1 MKRTISAILTAFILL
16 ITVSIGDSSIVIANA
31 IEKNEAIE
39 VYQLGVGETIKL
51 PYSNYKASKGN
62 IVTIKGNSLKGNKV
76 GEVRI
81 NRQNKYSKYYSK
93 EVFVYKAPKGKNMYL
108 TSNQVKKKVYDT
120 RTSRPCLK
128 PYNISG
134 YTATYSYKNSKN
146 KMMLDLDIHYKDGTF
161 SHSTSYS
168 TSNPKVA
175 TVTKG
180 NGKVT
185 IKGKGKAKITARA
198 FNGATTCIYVEVN

>member
-1 MKRTISAILTAFILL
+1 MKRTISVILTAFILL

-51 PYSNYKASKGN
+51 PYSDYKASKGN

-76 GEVRI
+76 GKVRI
-81 NRQNKYSKYYSK
+81 NRQNKYSSKYSK
-93 EVFVYKAPKGKNMYL
+93 GVFVYKAPKGKNMYL

-120 RTSRPCLK
+120 HTSRPCLK

-134 YTATYSYKNSKN
+134 YTVTYSYKNSKN

-168 TSNPKVA
+168 TSNSKVA

>member
-1 MKRTISAILTAFILL
+1 MKRTISVILTAFILL
-16 ITVSIGDSSIVIANA
+16 ITVSIGDSSMVIANA

-51 PYSNYKASKGN
+51 PYSDYKASKGN

-76 GEVRI
+76 GKVRI
-81 NRQNKYSKYYSK
+81 NRQNKYSKYSK
-93 EVFVYKAPKGKNMYL
+93 GVFVYKAPKGKNMYL

-134 YTATYSYKNSKN
+134 YTVTYSYKNSKN

-168 TSNPKVA
+168 TSNSKVA